1 MWLVV
6 ALMMT
11 MISDGTVYAL
21 DDDDGGGDDLWNVI
35 FDDVGMGNPVVEDDD
50 FFVRCTGKLDNQDM

>member
-11 MISDGTVYAL
+11 MISDGTVYAH
-21 DDDDGGGDDLWNVI
+21 DDDGGDGDDLWNVI

-50 FFVRCTGKLDNQDM
+50 FFVRYTGKLDNQDM

>member
-11 MISDGTVYAL
+11 MISDETVYAL
-21 DDDDGGGDDLWNVI
+21 DDGDGGDDLWNVI

-50 FFVRCTGKLDNQDM
+50 FFVRCTGKLDNLDM